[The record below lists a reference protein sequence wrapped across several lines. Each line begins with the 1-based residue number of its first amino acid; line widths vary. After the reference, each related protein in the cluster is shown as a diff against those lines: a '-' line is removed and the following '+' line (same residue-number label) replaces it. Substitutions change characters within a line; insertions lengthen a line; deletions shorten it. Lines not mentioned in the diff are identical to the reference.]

1 VNEAF
6 LKGAVNGLFIVFNE
20 DFRACLLNGDENV
33 TFFNKKAVLLR
44 LIHKKI
50 ANLQYE

>member
-1 VNEAF
+1 MSPFE
-6 LKGAVNGLFIVFNE
+6 KGTISGILTVFIG
-20 DFRACLLNGDENV
+20 DFKPCLLNRDENV

-44 LIHKKI
+44 FIHKKI

>member
-1 VNEAF
+1 MSVI
-6 LKGAVNGLFIVFNE
+6 LVVFIG
-20 DFRACLLNGDENV
+20 DFKASLLNGDENV

>member
-1 VNEAF
+1 MSPFE
-6 LKGAVNGLFIVFNE
+6 KGAMSVILVVFIG
-20 DFRACLLNGDENV
+20 DFKVSLLNGDENV